1 MGHRLPLGSVLFP
14 RILLCWVRERPP
26 HLEQPHL
33 KSLCRNRS
41 ARKDPDYMTLSCR
54 ISRLTGMLTF
64 ESLNAMDLP
73 DDEFLDWGDVSPA
86 DKGKVIKH
94 IKKLVSSGA
103 WSPANITKQVSAQ
116 FDVKV
121 PMSAVT
127 QTLLQPARS
136 SFQTVQ
142 DLIQQGRIDAA
153 IAILRRRQPAVAYR
167 MIQRLLLGGK
177 IKGPQAISLI
187 TRSIPEERWHELE
200 VQSN

>member
-1 MGHRLPLGSVLFP
+1 
-14 RILLCWVRERPP
+14 
-26 HLEQPHL
+26 
-33 KSLCRNRS
+33 
-41 ARKDPDYMTLSCR
+41 
-54 ISRLTGMLTF
+54 
-64 ESLNAMDLP
+64 MDLP

-167 MIQRLLLGGK
+167 MIQRLLLRGK

-187 TRSIPEERWHELE
+187 VRSIPEERWHELGE
-200 VQSN
+200 GTKALT